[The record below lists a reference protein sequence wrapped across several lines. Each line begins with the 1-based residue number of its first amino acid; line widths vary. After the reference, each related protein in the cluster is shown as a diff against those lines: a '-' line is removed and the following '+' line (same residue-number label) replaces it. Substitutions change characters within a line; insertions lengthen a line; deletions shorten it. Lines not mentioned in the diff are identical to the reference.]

1 MIAHVV
7 LGIEVPIQDAAVAA
21 LRGDF
26 LGHHAIVIA
35 EGTMKMTSVVLLFL
49 LLFLLLLL
57 ILGLRAPLDQYRSL
71 ASLTGSISPTT
82 TVKPLTV
89 GSSRRGGRLRLGT
102 LMQFIKSLELSYGR
116 TWLRE

>member
-7 LGIEVPIQDAAVAA
+7 LGIEVPIQYAAVAA
-21 LRGDF
+21 LRGGI
-26 LGHHAIVIA
+26 LGHRAIVIA
-35 EGTMKMTSVVLLFL
+35 EGTMKMTSVVLLL
-49 LLFLLLLL
+49 
-57 ILGLRAPLDQYRSL
+57 LGLRAPLDQYRSL
-71 ASLTGSISPTT
+71 ASFAGSISHTT